1 MAEKQGEALLVDH
14 VLSVLQKT
22 FPDSYFHKNVVAYVT
37 LRSGQPSLVGLGKGS
52 PDIVGCVRHPDGHG
66 LFVGF
71 EAKTP
76 RGEQST
82 DQKSFESRL
91 GRAGGYYRVI
101 RSANDAVQ
109 AVKELLNAEV

>member
-1 MAEKQGEALLVDH
+1 MAEKQGETLLVDH
-14 VLSVLQKT
+14 VLSVLRKT
-22 FPDSYFHKNVVAYVT
+22 FPDSWWHKNVVAMVQ

-91 GRAGGYYRVI
+91 GRAGGYYKVI

-109 AVKELLNAEV
+109 AVKELLDGKG